1 MGFPSYGRLG
11 WTGRQRSGREPALR
25 EPPPVEAPILNR
37 LAHMLRLKVR
47 RSLEVS
53 DGAGDLENPVIG
65 PRRQREPRDRR
76 AQQRVGA
83 VRYATERAD
92 VARRHVRVGVHAG
105 AVGKPVALRGSRP
118 VHPLPHGLAR
128 LAAALVRQR
137 AVLHGGHLEVD
148 VDAVEQGPR
157 NAGEVTLHTER
168 SADTI
173 VLWIAE
179 VA

>member
-53 DGAGDLENPVIG
+53 DGAGDLENPMIG

-92 VARRHVRVGVHAG
+92 VARGHVRIGIDAQ
-105 AVGKPVALRGSRP
+105 PVREPLPLRRTRP
-118 VHPLPHGLAR
+118 VHALPHGLAR
-128 LAAALVRQR
+128 LAAAQVRSEEHTSELQSLAYLVC
-137 AVLHGGHLEVD
+137 
-148 VDAVEQGPR
+148 
-157 NAGEVTLHTER
+157 
-168 SADTI
+168 
-173 VLWIAE
+173 
-179 VA
+179 